1 MDESGN
7 ILLKRLGKSPV
18 YVKVKMLTLM
28 IHTVMNKEL
37 TIDLK
42 NNLGKLEIITLTFQN
57 TPEDSAVS
65 NDLLKLNNGL
75 VDIEKVR
82 VLNNKKHKKSCRLQ
96 ICIDDF
102 FFSRFEFST

>member
-1 MDESGN
+1 
-7 ILLKRLGKSPV
+7 
-18 YVKVKMLTLM
+18 
-28 IHTVMNKEL
+28 MNKEL

-82 VLNNKKHKKSCRLQ
+82 FLNNKKHKKLCRLQ
-96 ICIDDF
+96 IYIDDF
-102 FFSRFEFST
+102 FSAVSSFRHEEVPAECQQRTTKGHSGSASVG

>member
-18 YVKVKMLTLM
+18 YVKVNYLKTCKCN
-28 IHTVMNKEL
+28 HF
-37 TIDLK
+37 TITS
-42 NNLGKLEIITLTFQN
+42 NHFQN

-82 VLNNKKHKKSCRLQ
+82 
-96 ICIDDF
+96 F
-102 FFSRFEFST
+102 

>member
-1 MDESGN
+1 
-7 ILLKRLGKSPV
+7 
-18 YVKVKMLTLM
+18 
-28 IHTVMNKEL
+28 MNKEL

-42 NNLGKLEIITLTFQN
+42 NDLSKIEIITLTFQN

-82 VLNNKKHKKSCRLQ
+82 VLNNKKHKKLCRLQ
-96 ICIDDF
+96 IYIDDF
-102 FFSRFEFST
+102 FQPFRVFDMRKFQQNVNRELRRATPDRLR

>member
-1 MDESGN
+1 
-7 ILLKRLGKSPV
+7 
-18 YVKVKMLTLM
+18 
-28 IHTVMNKEL
+28 MNKEL

-82 VLNNKKHKKSCRLQ
+82 FLNNKKHKKLCRLQ
-96 ICIDDF
+96 IYIDDF
-102 FFSRFEFST
+102 FQPFRVFDMRKFQQNVNRELRRATPDRLR